1 VTEPNKPEDAPP
13 GAGEKG
19 RTRPDGDTRDDAL
32 STEPETGEE
41 SSRTDSETA
50 GAEAKPDELAAEE
63 PAVIGASDASDAS
76 DARPDDET
84 TPEESEAARPGVAS
98 GEADRP
104 READEA
110 WGEPRAETGLRAV
123 THDPRAVAQDAEET
137 SGTFGAAAETAT
149 PASEVAE
156 PEAADPGSVAPEP
169 AAPAT
174 AAPATA
180 AAEAPAG
187 EKVVVERRG
196 GVIPGFLGGVI
207 AVAGAAFA
215 APYVLPDAMRP
226 VMSLEPVE
234 ARLAEQSAEMETMAG
249 RLDEAIGA
257 LEGAPSQADLSA
269 LSERVAALESDLS
282 ARLDDLSSQL
292 AALQTRDDELA
303 TRIEEAERAPLEDA
317 TDPAVVAAL
326 ESYGNEVE
334 ALRAEVQSQTEENQR
349 LIEEAAA
356 ATAEAR
362 AAAEAEAQAAAER
375 AAMAARQQALVDV
388 QAALDAGRPFAEP
401 LAGLSD
407 MEIPAALSAVADEGV
422 PTLAALQAD
431 FPVAA
436 REALDAARRA
446 NAGDDPGDRALTF
459 LQSQLGVR
467 SLEPREGDSA
477 DAILSRAQ
485 AAAQNGDLS
494 AAVEELQGLSEPALA
509 EMQGWIDRARTRAE
523 ATDAADQLAA
533 SLATN

>member
-1 VTEPNKPEDAPP
+1 MTEPNKPEDSPP
-13 GAGEKG
+13 GAGQKG
-19 RTRPDGDTRDDAL
+19 GKRPDDDARDDAA
-32 STEPETGEE
+32 STESETGEE
-41 SSRTDSETA
+41 TSRTDDDTGE
-50 GAEAKPDELAAEE
+50 AEAKPDELAAEE
-63 PAVIGASDASDAS
+63 PAVIGEPDAPDARP
-76 DARPDDET
+76 DARPDDEIT
-84 TPEESEAARPGVAS
+84 TEESEAGRAGDAS
-98 GEADRP
+98 DEADRP
-104 READEA
+104 LEAEDA
-110 WGEPRAETGLRAV
+110 RAEAAEAQPGLRAV
-123 THDPRAVAQDAEET
+123 SHDPRTEGQEAGEAPGIAGEAVLASEDDARPGE
-137 SGTFGAAAETAT
+137 APETAT
-149 PASEVAE
+149 PE
-156 PEAADPGSVAPEP
+156 PETVAP
-169 AAPAT
+169 T
-174 AAPATA
+174 TA
-180 AAEAPAG
+180 AAEPPIG

-196 GVIPGFLGGVI
+196 GVIPGFLGGAI
-207 AVAGAAFA
+207 AVVGAAFA
-215 APYVLPDAMRP
+215 APYVLPDGMRP

-234 ARLAEQSAEMETMAG
+234 ARLAEQSNEMETMAG

-257 LEGAPSQADLSA
+257 LEGGPSQADLSA

-282 ARLDDLSSQL
+282 GRLDDLASQL
-292 AALQTRDDELA
+292 AALQTSDDELA

-326 ESYGNEVE
+326 ESYGSEVE

-362 AAAEAEAQAAAER
+362 AAAEAEALAG
-375 AAMAARQQALVDV
+375 RQQALVDV
-388 QAALDAGRPFAEP
+388 RAALDAGHPFAEP
-401 LAGLSD
+401 LAELSD
-407 MEIPAALSAVADEGV
+407 MEIPAALTDVADDGV

-431 FPVAA
+431 FAGAA

-446 NAGDDPGDRALTF
+446 DAGDDPGDRALTF

-467 SLEPREGDSA
+467 SLEPREGDSS

-494 AAVEELQGLSEPALA
+494 AAVEELQDLPEPALA

>member
-1 VTEPNKPEDAPP
+1 MTEPNKPEDAPP
-13 GAGEKG
+13 GAGEDARK
-19 RTRPDGDTRDDAL
+19 RPDDDTRDDAA
-32 STEPETGEE
+32 STEAETGEE
-41 SSRTDSETA
+41 PSHTDGDTA

-63 PAVIGASDASDAS
+63 PAVMGGSDAPDLPDTPDARAHDETTQEEGEAARAADASD
-76 DARPDDET
+76 
-84 TPEESEAARPGVAS
+84 G
-98 GEADRP
+98 ADRP
-104 READEA
+104 HEAEDAPAET
-110 WGEPRAETGLRAV
+110 GAETGLRAV
-123 THDPRAVAQDAEET
+123 SHDPRTGGQDAGET
-137 SGTFGAAAETAT
+137 PGTAGDAAES
-149 PASEVAE
+149 PPPEPEPVASEA
-156 PEAADPGSVAPEP
+156 
-169 AAPAT
+169 

-234 ARLAEQSAEMETMAG
+234 ARLAEQSDEMETMAG

-282 ARLDDLSSQL
+282 ARLDDLSSRI
-292 AALQTRDDELA
+292 AALQTTDDELA

-326 ESYGNEVE
+326 ESYGREVE
-334 ALRAEVQSQTEENQR
+334 ALRAEVQRQTEENQR

-388 QAALDAGRPFAEP
+388 QAALDAGQPFAEP
-401 LAGLSD
+401 LAELSD
-407 MEIPAALSAVADEGV
+407 MEIPAALSAVADAGV

-431 FPVAA
+431 FPGAA

-494 AAVEELQGLSEPALA
+494 TAVEELQALPEPALA
-509 EMQGWIDRARTRAE
+509 AMQGWIDRARTRAE

>member
-1 VTEPNKPEDAPP
+1 MTEPNKPEDSPP
-13 GAGEKG
+13 GAGQKG
-19 RTRPDGDTRDDAL
+19 GKRPDDDARHDAA

-41 SSRTDSETA
+41 TSRTDDDTGE
-50 GAEAKPDELAAEE
+50 AEAKPHELVAEE
-63 PAVIGASDASDAS
+63 PAVIGEPDAP
-76 DARPDDET
+76 DARPDDEIT
-84 TPEESEAARPGVAS
+84 TEESETARAGDAS
-98 GEADRP
+98 DEADRP
-104 READEA
+104 LEAEDARAEAAEAQPGLRAVSHDPRTEGQEADEA
-110 WGEPRAETGLRAV
+110 PVTAGGAVLASEDDARPGEAP
-123 THDPRAVAQDAEET
+123 
-137 SGTFGAAAETAT
+137 ETAM
-149 PASEVAE
+149 PQ
-156 PEAADPGSVAPEP
+156 PETVAPETV
-169 AAPAT
+169 APT
-174 AAPATA
+174 TA
-180 AAEAPAG
+180 AAESPAG

-196 GVIPGFLGGVI
+196 GVIPGFLGGAI
-207 AVAGAAFA
+207 AVVGAAFA
-215 APYVLPDAMRP
+215 APYVLPDGMRP

-234 ARLAEQSAEMETMAG
+234 ARLAEQSNEMETMAG

-269 LSERVAALESDLS
+269 LSERVAGLETDLS
-282 ARLDDLSSQL
+282 GRLDDLASQL

-326 ESYGNEVE
+326 ESYGSEVE

-375 AAMAARQQALVDV
+375 AAMAGRQQALVDV
-388 QAALDAGRPFAEP
+388 RAALDAGRPFAEP
-401 LAGLSD
+401 LAELSD
-407 MEIPAALSAVADEGV
+407 MEIPAALSAVADDGV
-422 PTLAALQAD
+422 PTLSALQAD
-431 FPVAA
+431 FASAA

-446 NAGDDPGDRALTF
+446 DAGDDPGDRALTF

-467 SLEPREGDSA
+467 SLEPREGDSS

-494 AAVEELQGLSEPALA
+494 AAVEELQALPEPALA

>member
-19 RTRPDGDTRDDAL
+19 RTRPDDDTRDDAA

-41 SSRTDSETA
+41 RPRTDDETA
-50 GAEAKPDELAAEE
+50 ETESEAKPDELAAEE
-63 PAVIGASDASDAS
+63 PAVIGESDAP

-84 TPEESEAARPGVAS
+84 TPEESEAAGPGVAS
-98 GEADRP
+98 DEADAAST
-104 READEA
+104 ES
-110 WGEPRAETGLRAV
+110 RAETGLRAV
-123 THDPRAVAQDAEET
+123 SHDPRAVGQDADET
-137 SGTFGAAAETAT
+137 SGTFGAAAESAT
-149 PASEVAE
+149 PAPEVAE
-156 PEAADPGSVAPEP
+156 PEAAEPGSVAPE
-169 AAPAT
+169 T

-234 ARLAEQSAEMETMAG
+234 ARLAEQSSEMETMAG

-269 LSERVAALESDLS
+269 LSERIAALESDLS
-282 ARLDDLSSQL
+282 SRLDDLSSQI
-292 AALQTRDDELA
+292 AALEAADDDLA
-303 TRIEEAERAPLEDA
+303 TRIEQAERAPLEDA

-326 ESYGNEVE
+326 ESYGSEVE
-334 ALRAEVQSQTEENQR
+334 ALRAEVQRQTEENQR

-388 QAALDAGRPFAEP
+388 QAALDAGRPFAEA
-401 LAGLSD
+401 LAELSD

-431 FPVAA
+431 FPGAA
-436 REALDAARRA
+436 RAALDAARRA
-446 NAGDDPGDRALTF
+446 SAGDDPGDRALTF

-477 DAILSRAQ
+477 DAVLSRAQ

-494 AAVEELQGLSEPALA
+494 AAVEELQALPEPALA